1 MFTSIISSVSDF
13 TRFSLWQI
21 VGDGNF
27 AVVRL
32 CYHRQTRREF
42 AAKIIDK
49 AKCQGKEHMIE
60 SEIAILS
67 SVSHPNIIQL
77 EEVFD
82 FPNEKY
88 LIMEYVQVRIEYL
101 NASVRDLKHCSWIR
115 ILKFF
120 EQLIL

>member
-1 MFTSIISSVSDF
+1 M
-13 TRFSLWQI
+13 
-21 VGDGNF
+21 
-27 AVVRL
+27 VRL

-88 LIMEYVQVRIEYL
+88 LIMEYVQVRTPSICL
-101 NASVRDLKHCSWIR
+101 LVNASVRDLKHCSWIR

-120 EQLIL
+120 EQLKTHF

>member
-13 TRFSLWQI
+13 TRFSLCQI

>member
-1 MFTSIISSVSDF
+1 MFTSIVSDF
-13 TRFSLWQI
+13 TRFSLCQI

>member
-1 MFTSIISSVSDF
+1 MVTSIISSVSDF
-13 TRFSLWQI
+13 TRFSLCQI